1 MLSLISFEEAH
12 EGGKN
17 FVSFFVGLMFFN
29 GCLFIYNKKL
39 EKNLDS
45 FNRLWGKIYM
55 QWHADILSIEFCESW
70 QYLESCHLHKHKG
83 KAFPSLQKSG
93 SLGMLFENFPNGTLV
108 ESAWSGRSIGKRNG
122 KPLLFCL
129 GNLMDRGAWWAIVHG
144 VAKSQTRLSD

>member
-1 MLSLISFEEAH
+1 
-12 EGGKN
+12 
-17 FVSFFVGLMFFN
+17 
-29 GCLFIYNKKL
+29 
-39 EKNLDS
+39 
-45 FNRLWGKIYM
+45 M

-144 VAKSQTRLSD
+144 VAKESDVIEQLTLSLHFMEIVRHDWVTKGFTSLHRNLIGK